1 MKKVEWTNSFNLLHW
16 IMKKNTNQLKV
27 YTIIHVVA
35 IENSEMRKQQVELI
49 FKIKVY
55 VEIISRKYLEKS
67 IWIFSWKLIFAWNDV
82 G

>member
-1 MKKVEWTNSFNLLHW
+1 
-16 IMKKNTNQLKV
+16 MKKNTNQLKV